1 MLAKFFTT
9 NVLFLRILTYIYGMD
24 LGGINLG
31 EIWTTVGGVLGT
43 PAAIFLFWTYSKVND
58 LANKVKFLEQENRKS
73 EQTLSDIRVDVSFI
87 RGKMEGKME
96 GDK

>member
-1 MLAKFFTT
+1 M
-9 NVLFLRILTYIYGMD
+9 
-24 LGGINLG
+24 G

-73 EQTLSDIRVDVSFI
+73 EQTLADIRVDVSFI

>member
-1 MLAKFFTT
+1 
-9 NVLFLRILTYIYGMD
+9 MD
-24 LGGINLG
+24 IGGINLG

-73 EQTLSDIRVDVSFI
+73 EKTLSDIRVDVSFI
-87 RGKMEGKME
+87 RGKMEGKKE
-96 GDK
+96 DDK

>member
-1 MLAKFFTT
+1 
-9 NVLFLRILTYIYGMD
+9 MD
-24 LGGINLG
+24 IGGINLG

-43 PAAIFLFWTYSKVND
+43 PASIFLFWTYSKVND

-96 GDK
+96 GEKQ

>member
-1 MLAKFFTT
+1 M
-9 NVLFLRILTYIYGMD
+9 
-24 LGGINLG
+24 G

-73 EQTLSDIRVDVSFI
+73 EKTLSDIRVDVSFI
-87 RGKMEGKME
+87 RGKMEGKKE

>member
-1 MLAKFFTT
+1 M
-9 NVLFLRILTYIYGMD
+9 
-24 LGGINLG
+24 G

-43 PAAIFLFWTYSKVND
+43 PAAIFLFWTYSKVKE

-87 RGKMEGKME
+87 RGKIEGKRQ
-96 GDK
+96 

>member
-1 MLAKFFTT
+1 M
-9 NVLFLRILTYIYGMD
+9 
-24 LGGINLG
+24 
-31 EIWTTVGGVLGT
+31 
-43 PAAIFLFWTYSKVND
+43 ND